1 MPGKLRGRIF
11 TTGPTSV
18 SPPLLDRSGI
28 WLMSRVELIIPAKHL
43 GPSLPMKLRRKWGW
57 PGMNATI
64 QCHQIGTESKPL
76 AAHIGAAF
84 IWWKHHPFHTG
95 DCVRPAHSTIETTRM
110 FVVWEKTH
118 FGFSSF
124 YSHIRMCASVFSLQ
138 FEFFFLLSFLSFLL
152 CERQN

>member
-18 SPPLLDRSGI
+18 NPPLLDRSGI

-64 QCHQIGTESKPL
+64 QWHQIGTESKPL
-76 AAHIGAAF
+76 AAHIVAAF

-95 DCVRPAHSTIETTRM
+95 DCVLPAHSTIETTRM
-110 FVVWEKTH
+110 QVHTLSVWVP
-118 FGFSSF
+118 
-124 YSHIRMCASVFSLQ
+124 MSLSAPV
-138 FEFFFLLSFLSFLL
+138 LLNFSFLCLRKKRIALFPHNTS
-152 CERQN
+152 